1 MELSPAVISKLP
13 LGLLGFFGIKNGGQ
27 YPSTIGN
34 VILPHLDMADI
45 LAANYHERLGL
56 QSLITAT
63 GFNNSTV
70 VATTLPAI
78 VPASELWYL
87 SHASIV
93 SSTLAGDA
101 VVYTPVVRNTQSGSA
116 SASTRALG
124 DQRTQAASQLQV
136 HPLTF
141 VNGTRWLVPGD
152 QIGIWTT
159 SFTLATGIN
168 LSIQLGITRF
178 PF

>member
-1 MELSPAVISKLP
+1 VALSPAVISKLP

-27 YPSTIGN
+27 YPQTVGQ
-34 VILPHLDMADI
+34 VIVPQLDMGEL

-56 QSLITAT
+56 QSLVTAT
-63 GFNNSTV
+63 GFTQSTI
-70 VATTLPAI
+70 VATGGNAI
-78 VPASELWYL
+78 VPASELWYVM
-87 SHASIV
+87 HASMV
-93 SSTLAGDA
+93 ASTLAGDA

-124 DQRTQAASQLQV
+124 AQQTQGAGLLTV

-141 VNGTRWLVPGD
+141 ENGSRWFVPGD
-152 QIGIWTT
+152 SFGIWTT
-159 SFTLATGIN
+159 SFTLVTGIN
-168 LSIQLGITRF
+168 LSMQLGITRF